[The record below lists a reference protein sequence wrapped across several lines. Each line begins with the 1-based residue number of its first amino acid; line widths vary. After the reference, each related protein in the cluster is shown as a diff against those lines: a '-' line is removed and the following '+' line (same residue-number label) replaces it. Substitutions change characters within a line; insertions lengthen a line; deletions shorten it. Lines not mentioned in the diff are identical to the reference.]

1 MGNEQKDSKA
11 IINVILDNSVYLPGE
26 NISGNIEILFKEQ
39 IETNKLQNPKIEFS
53 ILQHKYW
60 ESSFSSQN
68 DKLLLKSEL
77 NNCFYEISKDFTKK
91 DDKNIFS
98 GFKFK
103 FIFMIPKDILPSL
116 EWPNKKG
123 EFAFIRNYFYVQIPE
138 LSIEKQ
144 VLIIIQKYPDKV
156 QRILKV
162 ANEEDK
168 KKYPGKNG
176 GITRVEASYP
186 QYSYPALGNIP
197 LTVLVNSSGSDTKIK
212 EVIIKLKRLLE
223 FKSKNSEKVDKR
235 ILQVMYS
242 ETRKIKEKTENIL
255 FNIPFKDGKEI
266 DFCFSKSMYRTKDEI
281 SCILPN
287 VNTNIIKVSY
297 YIKIIAIPSGLF
309 NKNIELKLNV
319 DFHSKGENNLNEKVF
334 DNFGKT
340 IVKINNGKIPLDKEG
355 IYSSIKFDN
364 NNDIDLNKNAV
375 FFKKTKN
382 KIFLKRSIT
391 PDSYENNRNNMKFNN
406 LNNNNINMNFNM
418 NNNMQNNFNAPN
430 SMNNMNNMNMNNMN
444 LNNMN
449 INNMNNLNIN
459 MNNISNMNNIT
470 NMNNFNMNNFNMNIN
485 NINNMNNMN
494 NIGNMNI
501 NNINNMNNIGNM
513 NNMNKNNL
521 NLNNM
526 NNINMNNFGNIN
538 SPFSQFNNC
547 TLPSLTE
554 VEQGH
559 NLYYMNKNKN
569 NNNDNTKLNYP
580 GF

>member
-11 IINVILDNSVYLPGE
+11 IIDVILDNSVYLPGE
-26 NISGNIEILFKEQ
+26 NISGKIEILFKEQ
-39 IETNKLQNPKIEFS
+39 IEANKLQNPKIEFS

-60 ESSFSSQN
+60 ESSFSSRS
-68 DKLLLKSEL
+68 DKLSLKSES
-77 NNCFYEISKDFTKK
+77 NNCFHEITKDFTRN
-91 DDKNIFS
+91 DDKNIFPGIKIS
-98 GFKFK
+98 
-103 FIFMIPKDILPSL
+103 FIFMIPNDILPSL
-116 EWPNKKG
+116 EWPNKKS

-138 LSIEKQ
+138 LNIEKQ
-144 VLIIIQKYPDKV
+144 VLIIIQKNPDKV

-168 KKYPGKNG
+168 KKYAGKNG

-212 EVIIKLKRLLE
+212 EVIVKLKRLLE

-297 YIKIIAIPSGLF
+297 YIKIIAIQSGLF

-364 NNDIDLNKNAV
+364 NDIDLNKNAV
-375 FFKKTKN
+375 FLKKTKN

-470 NMNNFNMNNFNMNIN
+470 NMNNFNMNIN
-485 NINNMNNMN
+485 NINNMN

-501 NNINNMNNIGNM
+501 NNINNMNNI
-513 NNMNKNNL
+513 
-521 NLNNM
+521 
-526 NNINMNNFGNIN
+526 NMNNFGNIN
-538 SPFSQFNNC
+538 STFSQFNNC